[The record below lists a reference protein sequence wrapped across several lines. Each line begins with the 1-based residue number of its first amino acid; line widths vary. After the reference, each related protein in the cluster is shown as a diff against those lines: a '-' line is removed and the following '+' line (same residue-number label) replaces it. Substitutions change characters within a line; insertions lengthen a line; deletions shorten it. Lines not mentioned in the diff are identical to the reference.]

1 LVDPEG
7 RPNRSRRFST
17 AIDLVWGRVI
27 HMIHNF
33 CRELVAALA
42 GV

>member
-27 HMIHNF
+27 HNF